1 MMSKTL
7 SRLVIIALLVGGFA
21 SVATAD
27 ESANVEAPV
36 VVELFTSQG
45 CNSCPPADA
54 FLGELAQRS
63 DLIALA
69 FHVDYWNYIGWK
81 DPFSS
86 PEASQHQRDYAQSLG
101 LSSIYTPQMV
111 IDGSFDVV
119 GSDRTRVNQAI
130 AVASQRKKFPVSV
143 ATSPAGGWV
152 VTIPAADIDEPATVW
167 LALYDRQ
174 QTTPVR
180 RGENAG
186 KTLTDY
192 NIVREFHSIGRWD
205 GTKLDLP
212 LDLGAT
218 DLAKRGFAVIVQAGT
233 TGPILG
239 AALAPAPN
247 DKGS

>member
-1 MMSKTL
+1 MSKTL
-7 SRLVIIALLVGGFA
+7 SRLMTIALLLGGFA

-27 ESANVEAPV
+27 ESANAEAPV

-86 PEASQHQRDYAQSLG
+86 PGGSQHQRDYAQSLG
-101 LSSIYTPQMV
+101 LSSVYTPQMV
-111 IDGSFDVV
+111 IDGSVDAV
-119 GSDRTRVNQAI
+119 GSDRAKVNPAI
-130 AVASQRKKFPVSV
+130 STASHRKKIPVSI
-143 ATSPAGGWV
+143 ATTPAGGWL
-152 VTIPAADIDEPATVW
+152 VTIPAAEAAQPATVW
-167 LALYDRQ
+167 LAIYDRQ

-192 NIVREFHSIGRWD
+192 NIVREFRSIGRWD

-218 DLAKRGFAVIVQAGT
+218 DLGQRGFAVIVQAGT
-233 TGPILG
+233 IGPVLG
-239 AALAPAPN
+239 AALAP
-247 DKGS
+247 GLRG

>member
-7 SRLVIIALLVGGFA
+7 SRLMTIALLVGGLA

-27 ESANVEAPV
+27 ESANADAPV

-86 PEASQHQRDYAQSLG
+86 PEATQRQRDYAQSLG
-101 LSSIYTPQMV
+101 LSSVYTPQMV
-111 IDGSFDVV
+111 IDGSFDAV
-119 GSDRTRVNQAI
+119 GSDRGKVNGAI
-130 AVASQRKKFPVSV
+130 ATASQRKKIPVSI
-143 ATSPAGGWV
+143 AASPAGGWL
-152 VTIPAADIDEPATVW
+152 VTIPAADIDQPATVW
-167 LALYDRQ
+167 LAIYDRQ

-186 KTLTDY
+186 KTLTDH
-192 NIVREFHSIGRWD
+192 NIVREFRSIGRWN
-205 GTKLDLP
+205 GTTLDLP
-212 LDLGAT
+212 LDVGAT
-218 DLAKRGFAVIVQAGT
+218 DLAKRGFAVLVQAGT
-233 TGPILG
+233 SGPILG
-239 AALAPAPN
+239 AALAPAQ
-247 DKGS
+247 KAGRS